1 MSGTRQKRLPRR
13 ITAQS
18 LEAAALA
25 YLQRFSTSAANL
37 RSVLMRRVLRAA
49 QAHGDDPADGAA
61 LIDAL
66 IARYIRA
73 GLLNDTEYAAART
86 ATLHRRGAS
95 TRGIRMRLAA
105 KGVDSDDIDLALQS
119 LAEETPDTDLQGA
132 FNYAR
137 RRRLGPWR
145 TANREAN
152 RDRDVAALGRQG
164 YGYETARRV
173 VDAEN
178 IATLESEIDAEG

>member
-1 MSGTRQKRLPRR
+1 MSDSRRKRLPRR

-18 LEAAALA
+18 LESAALA
-25 YLQRFSTSAANL
+25 YLQRFSTSTANL

-49 QAHGDDPADGAA
+49 QAHGDDPAQGAA
-61 LIDAL
+61 LIDSL
-66 IARYIRA
+66 IARYVRA
-73 GLLNDTEYAAART
+73 GLLNDTEYAAARS

-105 KGVDSDDIDLALQS
+105 KGVDSDDIDQALET
-119 LAEETPDTDLQGA
+119 LAEDAPNMDLRGA

-145 TANREAN
+145 TANRDAS
-152 RDRDVAALGRQG
+152 RDRDIAALGRQG
-164 YGYETARRV
+164 YGYEIARRII
-173 VDAEN
+173 DAEDVE
-178 IATLESEIDAEG
+178 TLESEVDAGE